1 MRIKIL
7 RECVFIF
14 SVLIL
19 MLHFTGAP
27 AQEEIFF
34 LGEETGVGARAMSM
48 GGAFLGVA
56 DDYSAVYWNPSGLG
70 QLRRMEMNI
79 GFSHNV
85 VSNDATFLDEKFNSE
100 ISFTRL
106 NSIGFVFPVPT
117 YQGSLVF
124 AAGYNKIRDFDNTL
138 EIDGFNKDYAAYQD
152 LVIPT
157 YYDQGWTTTI
167 NDSLYQEESLI
178 EEGTMNQFVLSG
190 AVEIQQNF
198 FLGAS
203 INFISG
209 KDDYGVK
216 LTETDVYNIYDKPF
230 DSQTGVIADLDN
242 WVYNQGLVS
251 DFSATSFK
259 LGALYHVNKATRI
272 GATVVFPTQYTIK
285 ESWSENFDE
294 TYDWGK
300 EDPFT
305 DSGEYEYKIQEPYSL
320 GVGGSFKLLNIM
332 LAASLEFK
340 DWSQAK
346 FKTEPP
352 IFGVTKGDVN
362 VRIKQELKSVTTMHL
377 GAEVYVPL
385 IKGRVRAGYFNNPS
399 PYKYTEIKPDKD
411 YLTAGASIML
421 DKQVMVDVG
430 LTHGSWEQQT
440 YDPLTN
446 TSSVED
452 KGFNKITGTLSIR
465 F

>member
-1 MRIKIL
+1 MRIKLI
-7 RECVFIF
+7 RKCVYIF

-19 MLHFTGAP
+19 MFHLPEIF

-34 LGEETGVGARAMSM
+34 LGEELGVGARATSM

-56 DDYSAVYWNPSGLG
+56 DDYSAVYWNPAGLG

-85 VSNDATFLDEKFNSE
+85 VSNDASFQAQKYNSE

-124 AAGYNKIRDFDNTL
+124 AAGFNKIRDFDNTL
-138 EIDGFNKDYAAYQD
+138 ELSGFNPDYAAYPD

-157 YYDQGWTTTI
+157 YADKGWTTSI
-167 NDSLYQEESLI
+167 NDSLHQEESLI
-178 EEGTMNQFVLSG
+178 EEGSLNQFVLSG
-190 AVEIQQNF
+190 AVEIQKNF
-198 FLGAS
+198 FLGATL
-203 INFISG
+203 NFIGG
-209 KDDYGVK
+209 KDDYGLKFV
-216 LTETDVYNIYDKPF
+216 ETDILNIYDKQF
-230 DSQTGVIADLDN
+230 DDKKGVIADLDN
-242 WVYNQGLVS
+242 WIYNQSIVS
-251 DFSATSFK
+251 NFSATNFK
-259 LGALYHVNKATRI
+259 VGALYHLNNAMRI
-272 GATVVFPTQYTIK
+272 GATVVFPTQITIQ

-305 DSGEYEYKIQEPYSL
+305 DSGEYEYKIQEPYGL
-320 GVGGSFKLLNIM
+320 AVGGSFKMLNVLLSG
-332 LAASLEFK
+332 SLEFK

-352 IFGVTKGDVN
+352 IEGITKGDVN
-362 VRIKQELKSVTTMHL
+362 QRIKHDLKSVTNLRL

-385 IKGRVRAGYFNNPS
+385 IKARVRAGYFNNPS
-399 PYKYTEIKPDKD
+399 PYRYADIKPDKN
-411 YLTAGASIML
+411 YLTAGASLMM

-430 LTHGSWEQQT
+430 LIHGSWEQQT
-440 YDPLTN
+440 IDQLTRIP
-446 TSSVED
+446 TIEE
-452 KGFNKITGTLSIR
+452 KAINKIIGTLSIR

>member
-7 RECVFIF
+7 RQ
-14 SVLIL
+14 SVIISILIL
-19 MLHFTGAP
+19 MFHFSGTF
-27 AQEEIFF
+27 AQEEVFF
-34 LGEETGVGARAMSM
+34 LGEELGVGARAMSM

-56 DDYSAVYWNPSGLG
+56 DDYSAVYWNPSGLA

-79 GFSHNV
+79 GFSHNAM
-85 VSNDATFLDEKFNSE
+85 SNNAAFLNEEFNSE

-117 YQGSLVF
+117 YQGSMVF
-124 AAGYNKIRDFDNTL
+124 AAGFNKIRDFDNTL
-138 EIDGFNKDYAAYQD
+138 EINGFNTKYAAYPD

-157 YYDQGWTTTI
+157 YADLGWTTSI
-167 NDSLYQEESLI
+167 DDSLYQEESLI
-178 EEGTMNQFVLSG
+178 EEGSLNQFVLSG
-190 AVEIQQNF
+190 ALEVQKNF
-198 FLGAS
+198 FVGAS

-209 KDDYGVK
+209 KDDYGIK
-216 LTETDVYNIYDKPF
+216 LTETDVDSIYNEPF
-230 DSQTGVIADLDN
+230 DEQTGVIADLDN

-259 LGALYHVNKATRI
+259 LGALYHLNRAMRI
-272 GATVVFPTQYTIK
+272 GATVVFPTQYTIT

-300 EDPFT
+300 EDPFS
-305 DSGEYEYKIQEPYSL
+305 DSGEFEYKVQEPYSL
-320 GVGGSFKLLNIM
+320 GVGGSFKLLNIL
-332 LAASLEFK
+332 LAASVEFK

-352 IFGVTKGDVN
+352 IAGVTKGDVN
-362 VRIKQELKSVTTMHL
+362 VRIKQELKAVTKVHL

-385 IKGRVRAGYFNNPS
+385 IKARVRAGYFNNPS

-411 YLTAGASIML
+411 YLTAGASLLL

-430 LTHGSWEQQT
+430 LTHGSWEQET
-440 YDPLTN
+440 FDPLTN
-446 TSSVED
+446 ASSVEE